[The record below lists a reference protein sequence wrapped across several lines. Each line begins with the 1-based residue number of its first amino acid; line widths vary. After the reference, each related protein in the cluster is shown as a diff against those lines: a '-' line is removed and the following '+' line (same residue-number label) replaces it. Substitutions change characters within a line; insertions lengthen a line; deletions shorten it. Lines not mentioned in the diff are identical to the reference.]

1 VERLVRVELHDDDD
15 FNYVLQL
22 INDEIGLYG
31 EAREVKK
38 EICTDGI
45 PLAPVKTFEEAKA
58 IQVEYYDKIK
68 NR

>member
-1 VERLVRVELHDDDD
+1 MERLVIVELHDDDD
-15 FNYVLQL
+15 FNYVMQL
-22 INDEIGLYG
+22 ISLYG